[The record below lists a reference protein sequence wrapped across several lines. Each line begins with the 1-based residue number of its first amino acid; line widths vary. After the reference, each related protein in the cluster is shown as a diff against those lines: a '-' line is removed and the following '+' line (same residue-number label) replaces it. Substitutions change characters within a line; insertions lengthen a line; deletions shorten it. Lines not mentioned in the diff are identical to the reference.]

1 MIKAHRC
8 IENLEETVHATDWF
22 SAVDSLLGKWGAM
35 ETTCRTCPGMPTQAM
50 FYLAFHKNS
59 PPKNGGFFNEPA
71 FASVQ
76 DTAGPVAA
84 VQFSDSHCT
93 DRLQITEIAFTTDIA
108 EHTRHCT
115 WRAGSLNASRKFSA
129 TEIDDQSIRR

>member
-22 SAVDSLLGKWGAM
+22 SAVDSLLRKWGQWRLHAGHARG
-35 ETTCRTCPGMPTQAM
+35 CPTQAM

-71 FASVQ
+71 IASVQ
-76 DTAGPVAA
+76 DTAAPVAA
-84 VQFSDSHCT
+84 IQFSDSHCT

-115 WRAGSLNASRKFSA
+115 W
-129 TEIDDQSIRR
+129 